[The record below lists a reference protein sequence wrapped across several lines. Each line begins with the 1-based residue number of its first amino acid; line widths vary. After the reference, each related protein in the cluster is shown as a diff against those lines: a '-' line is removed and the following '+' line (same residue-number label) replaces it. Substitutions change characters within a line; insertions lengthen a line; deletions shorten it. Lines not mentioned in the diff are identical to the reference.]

1 MKYRIMLWIFVFVVF
16 VPVVAAADQGQVS
29 LTLNPGFTL
38 FAKNSTYNFNNG
50 PAVDIGFGFD
60 TSDETNASVV
70 VGYSRFSNALDS
82 RLSMNLMH
90 AGVALKQYL
99 NNGIS
104 KGYLTGG
111 LNVDVADFSGVPE
124 PSSGVTKPAG
134 DAGLGFNVG
143 AGIDLMATST
153 FFFGPVIKYEG
164 IILQKTYLSLITF
177 QLSLGFL
184 F

>member
-1 MKYRIMLWIFVFVVF
+1 MGLMLVFVVS
-16 VPVVAAADQGQVS
+16 VPAVASADHGQIS

-38 FAKNSTYNFNNG
+38 FVKNSTYNFNNG

-70 VGYSRFSNALDS
+70 VGYSRFPNALDS
-82 RLSMNLMH
+82 RISMNLMH

-99 NNGIS
+99 NDGIS
-104 KGYLTGG
+104 KGYLSGG
-111 LNVDVADFSGVPE
+111 LNVDVADLSSVPS
-124 PSSGVTKPAG
+124 PSSGVAKPAG

-143 AGIDLMATST
+143 AGVDLMATST
-153 FFFGPVIKYEG
+153 FFFGPVITYEG
-164 IILQKTYLSLITF
+164 IILQKTYLSLKTL